1 MTRQRLRPLLMML
14 PAACFALPA
23 AAQEVPQIAAEPSVF
38 DGDFLIVGAGPV
50 VAPSY
55 EGSDNLSIIPAAGIA
70 GRLGGIGISARAGG
84 IALDVIPDSDQRVG
98 IALGP
103 VVRYRSNRTGN
114 PRDPVVARLGKLK
127 GVIEAGANV
136 GIAVKHVLNGY
147 DSLSASVDMR
157 WDVSGRGSGYIISPE
172 ISYLTPLSEA
182 QVAGAAISA
191 NFIDSRYARYN
202 FSVTPAGAAAS
213 GLPAYDAHGGF
224 KDWSIGVFTA
234 RDLNGSFID
243 GGFSVA
249 VGGMYS
255 RLYGS
260 AAESPI
266 TAIRGRRGQWVFGGG
281 LAYIF

>member
-1 MTRQRLRPLLMML
+1 MTRQRLRSLVLVL

-84 IALDVIPDSDQRVG
+84 IALDVIPDSDKRVG
-98 IALGP
+98 IAFGP
-103 VVRYRSNRTGN
+103 VVRYRSNRKGN

-157 WDVSGRGSGYIISPE
+157 WDVSGRGSGYIISPG

-191 NFIDSRYARYN
+191 NFIDARYARYN
-202 FSVTPAGAAAS
+202 FSVSPGGAAAS
-213 GLPAYDAHGGF
+213 GLPAYDARGGF
-224 KDWSIGVFTA
+224 KDWSVGVFTA
-234 RDLNGSFID
+234 RDLNGSFLD
-243 GGFSVA
+243 GGVSVA

>member
-1 MTRQRLRPLLMML
+1 MTRQRLRHLLYAL
-14 PAACFALPA
+14 PATCLAFPA

-127 GVIEAGANV
+127 GVVEAGANV
-136 GIAVKHVLNGY
+136 GIAFKHVLNGY

-157 WDVSGRGSGYIISPE
+157 WDVSGQGSGYIISPG

-182 QVAGAAISA
+182 QVAGAAVSA

-234 RDLNGSFID
+234 RDLNGSFLD

-249 VGGMYS
+249 IGGMYS

-266 TAIRGRRGQWVFGGG
+266 TAVRGRRGQWVFGGG

>member
-1 MTRQRLRPLLMML
+1 MTRQRLRSLILLL

-84 IALDVIPDSDQRVG
+84 IALDVIPDSDSRVG

-147 DSLSASVDMR
+147 DSLSASVDLR
-157 WDVSGRGSGYIISPE
+157 WDVSGRGSGYIISPG
-172 ISYLTPLSEA
+172 ISYLTPLSKA
-182 QVAGAAISA
+182 QVAGAAVSA

-213 GLPAYDAHGGF
+213 GLPAYDAQGGF
-224 KDWSIGVFTA
+224 KDWSVGVFTA
-234 RDLNGSFID
+234 RDFNGSFLD

-266 TAIRGRRGQWVFGGG
+266 TSIRGKRSQWLFGGG